1 MGRWPVPRWWAVG
14 AVSVRLA
21 LLVVWLMLVFLLV
34 FLLAEV
40 RRLVRPAAAS
50 LVRHARVI
58 DFRCTET
65 VFEPDFRCS
74 IPLHFYVA
82 EYVAFDIL
90 CNASF
95 VALFRCAALLPGV
108 RSGFG

>member
-40 RRLVRPAAAS
+40 RRLVRPAARVTRPACARNRFS
-50 LVRHARVI
+50 LH
-58 DFRCTET
+58 
-65 VFEPDFRCS
+65 
-74 IPLHFYVA
+74 
-82 EYVAFDIL
+82 
-90 CNASF
+90 
-95 VALFRCAALLPGV
+95 
-108 RSGFG
+108 